1 MERQVLLRVLLAAAV
16 AAVVPLV
23 GLLVLQT
30 QLQEVEPVEEAEH
43 RRLHLLV
50 TLLLLQRQKRK
61 LLMKEQLKNSA
72 QLDKRM
78 EWVAKNTAQ
87 HFLRAG

>member
-16 AAVVPLV
+16 VPLA

-30 QLQEVEPVEEAEH
+30 QLGVAAPVEEAEH